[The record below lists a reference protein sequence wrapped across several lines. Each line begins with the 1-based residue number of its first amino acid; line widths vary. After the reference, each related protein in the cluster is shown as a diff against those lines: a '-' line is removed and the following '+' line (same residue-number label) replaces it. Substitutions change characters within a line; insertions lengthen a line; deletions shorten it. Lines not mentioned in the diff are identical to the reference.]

1 MTENSLIFKTAEAVT
16 VQKLS
21 ALLCSETQET
31 VNSFA
36 VKVLCGSYNRSMIGM
51 PKIAILTSH
60 VCVFCMS

>member
-36 VKVLCGSYNRSMIGM
+36 EKFMQPIQQEYDGT
-51 PKIAILTSH
+51 A
-60 VCVFCMS
+60 